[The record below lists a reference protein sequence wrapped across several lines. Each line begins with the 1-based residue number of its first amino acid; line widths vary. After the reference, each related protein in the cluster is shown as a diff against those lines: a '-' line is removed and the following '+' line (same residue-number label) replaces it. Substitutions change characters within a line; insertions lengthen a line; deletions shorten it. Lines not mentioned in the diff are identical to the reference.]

1 MNLKKCV
8 QMCRF
13 LQCTSYWRVYRIA
26 QHLSFVLVF
35 ICFRQ
40 HQFAIRATLLS
51 TETLKSRNIYLD
63 AAMQFMRMTAEVMY
77 TLLFEILPNVMNGH
91 FKNMTSQV
99 GKKKLNVS
107 IRCCTLFIVIFFMY
121 AYKLRSASSRQQ
133 ARQYP
138 RQILHVHDCTSMRA
152 F

>member
-1 MNLKKCV
+1 M
-8 QMCRF
+8 
-13 LQCTSYWRVYRIA
+13 A

-77 TLLFEILPNVMNGH
+77 TLLYEVLPNAMNSH
-91 FKNMTSQV
+91 FQNMTSQV
-99 GKKKLNVS
+99 GEKK
-107 IRCCTLFIVIFFMY
+107 I
-121 AYKLRSASSRQQ
+121 
-133 ARQYP
+133 
-138 RQILHVHDCTSMRA
+138 
-152 F
+152 